1 MYIVKRIISTIITL
15 ILTIALVFLV
25 TDKFDNPAI
34 QMTRKFLEETKITE
48 FVGDVVEDTKEFF
61 SNLKVPNI
69 NIKGNSTP
77 YKNEIETPVENEET
91 SDLESYTV
99 EYVIDGDTFIV
110 SMDGYSTKIRLIGVD
125 TPESVAS
132 DAYLQSSGKENTVEG
147 KEASNFTTDL
157 ITGETVYLEY
167 DTDKTDKYGR
177 TLAYVYLDE
186 NKETMLQDVLLEKGL
201 ACTLTVKP
209 NTKYAAHF
217 AEIEAQAKENGAGFW
232 GTGFWD

>member
-1 MYIVKRIISTIITL
+1 MFITCLVVVLNISFTP
-15 ILTIALVFLV
+15 
-25 TDKFDNPAI
+25 D
-34 QMTRKFLEETKITE
+34 
-48 FVGDVVEDTKEFF
+48 
-61 SNLKVPNI
+61 NLKENANFLN
-69 NIKGNSTP
+69 NIKNGIATNVKKLWSEITNDFKIKFP
-77 YKNEIETPVENEET
+77 NVDLNIDTESNE
-91 SDLESYTV
+91 SSSLESYTV

-110 SMDGYSTKIRLIGVD
+110 SIDGYSTKIRLIGVD

-157 ITGETVYLEY
+157 ITGKTVYLEY

-186 NKETMLQDVLLEKGL
+186 SKETMLQDVLLEKGL
-201 ACTLTVKP
+201 ACTMTIKP

-217 AEIEAQAKENGAGFW
+217 AKIEAQAKENGAGFW
-232 GTGFWD
+232 GTGFWG

>member
-1 MYIVKRIISTIITL
+1 MYIFKKILSSIITF
-15 ILTIALVFLV
+15 IITVALVLFL
-25 TDKFDNPAI
+25 TNTFDNPV
-34 QMTRKFLEETKITE
+34 TRITRNFLDKYQVTAYIGKVVDDAKDFFQNIEIPNTDDGVNETNN
-48 FVGDVVEDTKEFF
+48 ED
-61 SNLKVPNI
+61 SV
-69 NIKGNSTP
+69 
-77 YKNEIETPVENEET
+77 
-91 SDLESYTV
+91 LESYTV

-132 DAYLQSSGKENTVEG
+132 DAYLQSSGKENTKEG

-157 ITGETVYLEY
+157 ITGKTVYLEY

-201 ACTLTVKP
+201 ACTMTVKP
-209 NTKYAAHF
+209 NTKYQAHF
-217 AEIEAQAKENGAGFW
+217 AEIEAQAKENSAGFW

>member
-1 MYIVKRIISTIITL
+1 MFITCLVVVLNISFTP
-15 ILTIALVFLV
+15 
-25 TDKFDNPAI
+25 D
-34 QMTRKFLEETKITE
+34 
-48 FVGDVVEDTKEFF
+48 
-61 SNLKVPNI
+61 NLKENANFLN
-69 NIKGNSTP
+69 NIKNGIATNVKKLWSEITNDFKIKFP
-77 YKNEIETPVENEET
+77 NVDLNIDTESNE
-91 SDLESYTV
+91 SSSLESYTV

-110 SMDGYSTKIRLIGVD
+110 SIDGYSTKIRLIGVD

-157 ITGETVYLEY
+157 ITGKTVYLEY

-201 ACTLTVKP
+201 ACTMTTKP

-232 GTGFWD
+232 GTGFWG